1 MIRQDRTD
9 DILTVTIDNPGQANA
24 LTEDMLGQLSDAFTE
39 AVADESL
46 RAVLLTSAGGRGF
59 SAGMDTAQFA
69 HTSASR
75 AYATISRLGEVCE
88 AIKDCALPVAA
99 AIDGYCIG
107 GAAEIAAAADFRIG
121 SSESWYSMPEVRIGI
136 PSVLESV
143 NLHRLMGWTKAT
155 EFVLTGN
162 RFTAEDMLRYGFLN
176 DIVAEEAAPAGGGT
190 AVAAS
195 GSGRTALEERALELL
210 RDTTRADRAVI
221 AQQKRLLR
229 SWKNT
234 FEAQAIADS
243 KKEFALAFAAKAE
256 RQ

>member
-24 LTEDMLGQLSDAFTE
+24 LTEDMLGQLIDAFTE
-39 AVADESL
+39 AGAHESL

-121 SSESWYSMPEVRIGI
+121 SQDSRYAMPEVRIDI

-162 RFTAEDMLRYGFLN
+162 CFSAADMLACGFLN
-176 DIVAEEAAPAGGGT
+176 DSVD
-190 AVAAS
+190 
-195 GSGRTALEERALELL
+195 GSVEERALELL

-229 SWKNT
+229 TWKNT

-243 KKEFALAFAAKAE
+243 KKEFALAFAAKNETADPGSGDSDPE
-256 RQ
+256 GKV

>member
-1 MIRQDRTD
+1 MDTRVSPAAGR
-9 DILTVTIDNPGQANA
+9 
-24 LTEDMLGQLSDAFTE
+24 DAFTE
-39 AVADESL
+39 AGADESL

-107 GAAEIAAAADFRIG
+107 GAAEIAAASDFRIG
-121 SSESWYSMPEVRIGI
+121 SQDSWYATPEVRIGI
-136 PSVLESV
+136 PSALESV

-162 RFTAEDMLRYGFLN
+162 RFTAADMLACGFLN
-176 DIVAEEAAPAGGGT
+176 DSVDGP
-190 AVAAS
+190 V
-195 GSGRTALEERALELL
+195 EERALELL
-210 RDTTRADRAVI
+210 RDTTRADRTVI
-221 AQQKRLLR
+221 AHQKRLLR
-229 SWKNT
+229 TWKNT
-234 FEAQAIADS
+234 LKAQAIADS
-243 KKEFALAFAAKAE
+243 KKEFALAFAAKNQTADPGSGDSDPE
-256 RQ
+256 GRV